1 MIYGPTISGSV
12 RILSTRPMGIALIT
26 VSAGDRHMWEQVQFR
41 NQGPPKRTGHI
52 MSSHAGKILCS
63 LSQTEMGLEERY

>member
-1 MIYGPTISGSV
+1 MNDLWSYDIRQCTYPLHPMV
-12 RILSTRPMGIALIT
+12 RPLII

-52 MSSHAGKILCS
+52 MSSHAGKI
-63 LSQTEMGLEERY
+63 YV

>member
-1 MIYGPTISGSV
+1 MIYGHTTLGSV
-12 RILSTRPMGIALIT
+12 HILSTQSVRVQLIT

-52 MSSHAGKILCS
+52 MSSHAGKI
-63 LSQTEMGLEERY
+63 YV